1 MASKKIVSS
10 TLHACELSQRVHHR
24 FDGMQD
30 KA

>member
-1 MASKKIVSS
+1 MASTKIVSS
-10 TLHACELSQRVHHR
+10 TLHACKLSQRVHHR

>member
-10 TLHACELSQRVHHR
+10 TLHACELSQTVYHR